1 MLRGFRWQFV
11 ALVLAI
17 ILFIISLL
25 SRSSSD
31 TPVGEPTLTP
41 NGQTSNAI
49 SSATVTPLTE
59 IIATT
64 APITPLPI
72 TDTSSDGVVTY
83 SEALIGN
90 VQRLNP
96 LFASLNPV
104 DKDITSL
111 IFEGLTR
118 INEYGEP
125 VPNLAVNWVVS
136 SDELE

>member
-17 ILFIISLL
+17 ILFVISLL

-31 TPVGEPTLTP
+31 TPVGDPTLTP
-41 NGQTSNAI
+41 SGQTPDAI
-49 SSATVTPLTE
+49 SNATVTPLTD
-59 IIATT
+59 IIAATIP
-64 APITPLPI
+64 ASTPLPL
-72 TDTSSDGVVTY
+72 TSGSDGVVTY
-83 SEALIGN
+83 SEALIGS

-111 IFEGLTR
+111 IFEGLTQ
-118 INEYGEP
+118 IDEYG
-125 VPNLAVNWVVS
+125 
-136 SDELE
+136 